1 MSIIDLFLPTSK
13 FTPFGLPCKKC
24 TLIFLL
30 IFPFLDVNKALPHSP
45 ESAGE
50 TCRRKGFCFLISAC
64 SLAGSLSMSLSAV
77 PDSWNALSF
86 SIVWL

>member
-30 IFPFLDVNKALPHSP
+30 IFPFLDGNKALPHSP

-50 TCRRKGFCFLISAC
+50 TLQEERVLLPDFSMLTGRLPQHVTFCSTRLLERS
-64 SLAGSLSMSLSAV
+64 
-77 PDSWNALSF
+77 
-86 SIVWL
+86 